1 MELGPGVWERSRL
14 SKSVEEEIKG
24 IKEPSRIRTTGSW
37 LNATTSGYNKGMK
50 T

>member
-14 SKSVEEEIKG
+14 SKSVGEDIKG
-24 IKEPSRIRTTGSW
+24 IKEPSRIRTAGSW
-37 LNATTSGYNKGMK
+37 LNVTTPGHNKGMK